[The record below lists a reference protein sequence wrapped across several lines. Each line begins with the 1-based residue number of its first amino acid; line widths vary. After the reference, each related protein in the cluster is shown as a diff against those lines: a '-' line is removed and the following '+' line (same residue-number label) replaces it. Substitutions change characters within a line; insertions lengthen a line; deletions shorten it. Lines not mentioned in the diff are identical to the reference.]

1 MIATEE
7 RLFARE
13 DESYLATDHVQEVQ
27 MQQFLIF
34 ESDGL
39 LYGADVEYV
48 VEIITSHSIT
58 HLPMVPDYVR
68 GIINL
73 RGQVIPIIDFRL
85 RLGRPYREEACI
97 IVLDVNG
104 TQLGILVDGVA
115 QMVAI
120 PKESLLPAHDHS
132 AQKLIS
138 GMCSLSDGSTMLVL
152 DCVLLVEP

>member
-1 MIATEE
+1 MIAAEE

-13 DESYLATDHVQEVQ
+13 DELLLNADPIQEVQ

-58 HLPMVPDYVR
+58 HLPMVPGYVR

-85 RLGRPYREEACI
+85 RLGRSYREDACI
-97 IVLDVNG
+97 IVLNVNG

-120 PKESLLPAHDHS
+120 PKDSLLPAHDHS

-138 GMCSLSDGSTMLVL
+138 GMCSLADGSTMLVL
-152 DCVLLVEP
+152 DCVLLVES

>member
-13 DESYLATDHVQEVQ
+13 DESFLAKDLSHEVQ
-27 MQQFLIF
+27 VQQFLIF

-39 LYGADVEYV
+39 QYGADVEYV
-48 VEIITSHSIT
+48 VEIITSHTIT

-73 RGQVIPIIDFRL
+73 RGQVIPIIDLRL

-97 IVLDVNG
+97 IVLNVNG
-104 TQLGILVDGVA
+104 TQLGMLVDGVA
-115 QMVAI
+115 QMVAV
-120 PKESLLPAHDHS
+120 PKESLLPAQDHS

-138 GMCSLSDGSTMLVL
+138 GMCSLADGSTMLVL
-152 DCVLLVEP
+152 DCVLLVES

>member
-7 RLFARE
+7 RLFGRE
-13 DESYLATDHVQEVQ
+13 DEMLSAVDSVPEIQ

-48 VEIITSHSIT
+48 VEIITTHSVT

-85 RLGRPYREEACI
+85 RLGRPYREDACI

-104 TQLGILVDGVA
+104 MQLGILVDDVA
-115 QMVAI
+115 QMVAV
-120 PKESLLPAHDHS
+120 PKTSLLPAHDHS

-138 GMCSLSDGSTMLVL
+138 GMCSLADGSTMLLL
-152 DCVLLVEP
+152 DCVLLVES

>member
-13 DESYLATDHVQEVQ
+13 DESFLATDLLQEVQ
-27 MQQFLIF
+27 VQQFLIF

-39 LYGADVEYV
+39 QYGADVEYV

-73 RGQVIPIIDFRL
+73 RGQVIPIIDLRL

-115 QMVAI
+115 QMVAV

-138 GMCSLSDGSTMLVL
+138 GMCSLADGSTMLVL
-152 DCVLLVEP
+152 DCVLLVES